1 MIYECERCEAVLRP
15 GLIACPRCGE
25 AFDEPVPADA
35 APDDVGGTFD
45 TAPASLPVAAP
56 SARPRRPSALPRVLV
71 GLFVALTLIGAGWWL
86 GQRQAAAP
94 DKPAETAVSP
104 ARMPPNGL
112 PIDTAAHPAYAAEMA
127 AFVSQLRTTGVGA
140 QWPAFGSNDVLVITP
155 PTVVDGTRALWDKDT
170 YQRLA
175 QGVYG
180 NFAQNRFHAGFSDTD
195 STTCFVI
202 VSDPSG
208 KVVAVDLMGNV
219 D

>member
-1 MIYECERCEAVLRP
+1 MIYECERCDAVLSP
-15 GLIACPRCGE
+15 GQTVCPRCGE

-35 APDDVGGTFD
+35 TPDDAGGTFD
-45 TAPASLPVAAP
+45 VAPVPLPVAAP
-56 SARPRRPSALPRVLV
+56 SARSRRPSALPRVLA
-71 GLFVALTLIGAGWWL
+71 GLFVALSLIGAGWWL
-86 GQRQAAAP
+86 GQRQASVSDQP
-94 DKPAETAVSP
+94 SETVATLAILPQS
-104 ARMPPNGL
+104 GL
-112 PIDTAAHPAYAAEMA
+112 PTDTTAHPAYTAAMA
-127 AFVSQLRTTGVGA
+127 AFVKQLRATGVGA
-140 QWPAFGSNDVLVITP
+140 QWPAFGDNDVLVITP

-219 D
+219 Q

>member
-1 MIYECERCEAVLRP
+1 MIYECEHCDAVLKP
-15 GLIACPRCGE
+15 GLTACPRCGE

-35 APDDVGGTFD
+35 TPDDVGGTFAM
-45 TAPASLPVAAP
+45 TAAVSP
-56 SARPRRPSALPRVLV
+56 ARPRRPSALPRVMAGLMGALALV
-71 GLFVALTLIGAGWWL
+71 GTGWWL
-86 GQRQAAAP
+86 GQRQATPDRPADTVAAP
-94 DKPAETAVSP
+94 AV
-104 ARMPPNGL
+104 MPPNGL
-112 PIDTAAHPAYAAEMA
+112 PTDTAAHPTYPAEMA
-127 AFVSQLRTTGVGA
+127 SFVNQLRATGVGA

-155 PTVVDGTRALWDKDT
+155 PAVVDGTRALWDKDT

-208 KVVAVDLMGNV
+208 KVVAVDLMGAV
-219 D
+219 E